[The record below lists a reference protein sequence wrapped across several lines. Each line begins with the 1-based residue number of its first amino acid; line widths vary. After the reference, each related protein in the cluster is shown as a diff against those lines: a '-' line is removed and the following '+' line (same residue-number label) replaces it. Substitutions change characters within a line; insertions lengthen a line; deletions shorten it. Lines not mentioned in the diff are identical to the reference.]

1 MKDLRRLQE
10 AGSYPQVLFLFRDS
24 VDCGERFF
32 AKQWPQAR
40 AISDASGDWWKTF
53 SVKPVGSLS
62 KLIGPGVFLAAIRS
76 MFKGNF
82 VAMPGKAPLT
92 EPGLFVFDEAGDVL
106 KQHVFDHI
114 GDHPD
119 FAQFARLSGK

>member
-1 MKDLRRLQE
+1 MQE

-62 KLIGPGVFLAAIRS
+62 KLFGPGVFLADPVDVQRQLRGHAGQGS
-76 MFKGNF
+76 
-82 VAMPGKAPLT
+82 
-92 EPGLFVFDEAGDVL
+92 FDGTWIVC
-106 KQHVFDHI
+106 V
-114 GDHPD
+114 
-119 FAQFARLSGK
+119 